1 MSKEDRP
8 WFRKTLRVGKFLL
21 KTISMKKVYMMLAV
35 CAIAL
40 ASCKKDY
47 TCDCSYTSVDFP
59 ELNTSIS
66 YTFEAKK
73 SDAESVCDGYIA
85 TAGGTGWD
93 CKLK

>member
-1 MSKEDRP
+1 MI
-8 WFRKTLRVGKFLL
+8 TLFAPPKSLN
-21 KTISMKKVYMMLAV
+21 KITMKKVYMMLAV

-47 TCDCSYTSVDFP
+47 TCECSYTDATDPSF
-59 ELNTSIS
+59 NTTVS

-73 SDAESVCDGYIA
+73 SDAEAVCGNYVA
-85 TAGGTGWD
+85 TAGGTGWS

>member
-1 MSKEDRP
+1 MPSD
-8 WFRKTLRVGKFLL
+8 RKTIGVGHIL
-21 KTISMKKVYMMLAV
+21 KTTFMKKVYMMLAV

-47 TCDCSYTSVDFP
+47 TCECSFTDADFP
-59 ELNTSIS
+59 ELNTSVS

-73 SDAESVCDGYIA
+73 SDAESVCESYVS
-85 TAGGTGWD
+85 TAGGQGWS

>member
-1 MSKEDRP
+1 VLEIDRP
-8 WFRKTLRVGKFLL
+8 SFRKTIGVGHTL

-40 ASCKKDY
+40 ASCKKEY
-47 TCDCSYTSVDFP
+47 TCECSYTDSTDPSF
-59 ELNTSIS
+59 NSTIS

-73 SDAESVCDGYIA
+73 SDAETVCTGYSV
-85 TAGGTGWD
+85 TAGGSGWS